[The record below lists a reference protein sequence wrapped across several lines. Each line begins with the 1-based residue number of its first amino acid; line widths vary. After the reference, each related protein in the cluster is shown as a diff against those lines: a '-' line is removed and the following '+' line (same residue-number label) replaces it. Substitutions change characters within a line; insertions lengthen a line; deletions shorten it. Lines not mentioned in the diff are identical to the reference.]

1 MRRRHYLLATS
12 NFLGFTGCSSISS
25 SPTETA
31 AKTEAEN
38 TDEKTARN
46 AENMTESQLSGHVR
60 PTDSPG
66 IPEKGL
72 SCDKNNFTRH
82 PPRYDDISWGD
93 TENISLRV
101 NDTAFEYGDTAQI
114 TLTNTSNR
122 TISLGLKYVYQI
134 ELLTEDGWQDVRG
147 KTGDDDF
154 EYIELAT
161 ENPPGT
167 VFEWSLRLTEEGVVP
182 DEKDF
187 IVCPELVSGRYRFV
201 YPEVE
206 QVAVAFDLQK

>member
-1 MRRRHYLLATS
+1 MRRRRYLLATS
-12 NFLGFTGCSSISS
+12 SLLGLAGCSGTGSNPIETTAETDTETTDQK
-25 SPTETA
+25 PTES
-31 AKTEAEN
+31 TEI
-38 TDEKTARN
+38 TG
-46 AENMTESQLSGHVR
+46 SQLSGRVR

-66 IPEKGL
+66 SPVEEL
-72 SCDKNNFTRH
+72 SCEKSTFTRH
-82 PPRYDDISWGD
+82 PPMYDEISWGD
-93 TENISLRV
+93 TENISLRI

-122 TISLGLKYVYQI
+122 TISLGLKYMYQI

-154 EYIELAT
+154 EYIEMST
-161 ENPPGT
+161 ENPPGK

-201 YPEVE
+201 YPSLE